1 MTEFEVWDKKFRE
14 HDMYSFN
21 GDRNGLLWLKVRAV
35 SRSKQIKEFTKK
47 NNIALTGKKLS
58 DKNIELFDI
67 LQKRD
72 DATDM
77 LDRFL
82 KDVNQEWYSAMGVN
96 AEKLKD
102 DLFSLQHYTWGGDR
116 NNSLDKYLISRY
128 VKTISDF
135 SELQRHNCEIAGNAW
150 NYVQNSWY
158 NNWTSFLIESIFKHN
173 PKVVSAVGEIK
184 NVDFF
189 IDNFPIDLK
198 VTFFPNKF
206 LEQKFKAATGKNIL
220 GWLKKK
226 GKTFGITADKSMD
239 ESRQIYVLSE
249 KLKECGHTEIINELI
264 NLRRNIIEDAIG
276 NPSELMKWL
285 YENQG
290 EMRFGAENRLY
301 LILADIEN
309 IDQSWK
315 MKRAFSL
322 IEPVINNY
330 IDKFSQSSL
339 KKITFEYKKKKYN
352 SLADALF
359 ITR

>member
-1 MTEFEVWDKKFRE
+1 
-14 HDMYSFN
+14 MYSFN

-47 NNIALTGKKLS
+47 TILLNRQKLS

-184 NVDFF
+184 NV
-189 IDNFPIDLK
+189 
-198 VTFFPNKF
+198 VF
-206 LEQKFKAATGKNIL
+206 LY
-220 GWLKKK
+220 
-226 GKTFGITADKSMD
+226 
-239 ESRQIYVLSE
+239 RQ
-249 KLKECGHTEIINELI
+249 
-264 NLRRNIIEDAIG
+264 
-276 NPSELMKWL
+276 
-285 YENQG
+285 
-290 EMRFGAENRLY
+290 
-301 LILADIEN
+301 
-309 IDQSWK
+309 
-315 MKRAFSL
+315 FS
-322 IEPVINNY
+322 
-330 IDKFSQSSL
+330 D
-339 KKITFEYKKKKYN
+339 
-352 SLADALF
+352 
-359 ITR
+359 